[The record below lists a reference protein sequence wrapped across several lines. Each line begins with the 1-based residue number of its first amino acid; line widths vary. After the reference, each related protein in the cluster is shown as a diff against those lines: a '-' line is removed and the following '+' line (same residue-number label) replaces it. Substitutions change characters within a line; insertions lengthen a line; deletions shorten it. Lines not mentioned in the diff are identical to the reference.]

1 VCCSSDHLRTA
12 KSTNKTSAVTTS
24 PDSAVQHVEAEQPNP
39 RLTVSRI
46 AQADVEACPA
56 VAGQLRR
63 IRVVPL
69 DREQV
74 PSPEEPFNMAN
85 GLTERQHLSQ

>member
-1 VCCSSDHLRTA
+1 VLLLRHLRTA

-24 PDSAVQHVEAEQPNP
+24 PVAAVQHVEAEQLHP
-39 RLTVSRI
+39 RVGVSRI

-63 IRVVPL
+63 TRVVPL
-69 DREQV
+69 HREQV
-74 PSPEEPFNMAN
+74 PSPAEPFNMAN
-85 GLTERQHLSQ
+85 GLAERRHLSQ